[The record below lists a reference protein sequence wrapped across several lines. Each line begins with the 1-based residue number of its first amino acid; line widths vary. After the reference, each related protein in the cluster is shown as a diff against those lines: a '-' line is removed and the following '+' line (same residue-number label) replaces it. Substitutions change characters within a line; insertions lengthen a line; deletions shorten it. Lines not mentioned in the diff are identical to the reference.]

1 MGDIREI
8 NRSYRIETRSTLENL
23 VKRNP
28 NEDQRKRE
36 QPEGDQTNHQSPRDE
51 VEIHHLEE
59 VDELTLKAT
68 PEPKPVTPEDGG
80 LDISA

>member
-23 VKRNP
+23 VKRNHKD
-28 NEDQRKRE
+28 DQRKRE
-36 QPEGDQTNHQSPRDE
+36 HPERDEKGHQTPHDE
-51 VEIHHLEE
+51 VEIHHVDE
-59 VDELTLKAT
+59 VDELR
-68 PEPKPVTPEDGG
+68 PKPAVDREAIGPEEGT

>member
-23 VKRNP
+23 VKRNQK
-28 NEDQRKRE
+28 EDQRKRE
-36 QPEGDQTNHQSPRDE
+36 HPSGDQPDHQSPHDQ

-59 VDELTLKAT
+59 VDELTLKVT
-68 PEPKPVTPEDGG
+68 PEPKTITPEDGG